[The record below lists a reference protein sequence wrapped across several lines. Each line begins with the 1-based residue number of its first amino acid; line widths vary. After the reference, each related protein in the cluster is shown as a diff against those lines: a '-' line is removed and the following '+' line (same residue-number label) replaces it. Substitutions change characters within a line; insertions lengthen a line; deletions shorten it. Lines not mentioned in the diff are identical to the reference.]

1 MTSRLVSLLLCFL
14 ALAATLAAQTAR
26 WEPNGGTLGVGQ
38 PSELSLVFEQCEP
51 KGDPTLPSIPGLSLR
66 ITGRSQSI
74 SMVNFSMSK
83 TVTLSL
89 VARLTER
96 KAIDIPAF
104 DIETDQG
111 KIRVAAAHFEPGE
124 ATVGRNDITV
134 DSHFTVPADTVW
146 AGQVFPLTY
155 TLSVTRRYFH
165 SLGAAPTP
173 QGESHMTLTAVYPTD
188 ANTSLQAAI
197 RDKLADKIKTGFVE
211 LIPQEAFNGLLDA
224 AVDEFLRGPRKHR
237 FRTQHQYLSK
247 DDARNTTGE
256 PGYCTFEEP
265 FTDPNYNV
273 FADKNTLP
281 GMIYLELVAIAQK
294 AVPEGIAKD
303 ERFQQTWDADVQ
315 TMVVPILDKI
325 VQDNAQAFMRAMIGG
340 IVQHTMVQ
348 SINNMRNGN
357 NMAPYCPPPPGF

>member
-1 MTSRLVSLLLCFL
+1 
-14 ALAATLAAQTAR
+14 
-26 WEPNGGTLGVGQ
+26 
-38 PSELSLVFEQCEP
+38 
-51 KGDPTLPSIPGLSLR
+51 
-66 ITGRSQSI
+66 
-74 SMVNFSMSK
+74 
-83 TVTLSL
+83 
-89 VARLTER
+89 
-96 KAIDIPAF
+96 
-104 DIETDQG
+104 
-111 KIRVAAAHFEPGE
+111 
-124 ATVGRNDITV
+124 
-134 DSHFTVPADTVW
+134 
-146 AGQVFPLTY
+146 
-155 TLSVTRRYFH
+155 
-165 SLGAAPTP
+165 
-173 QGESHMTLTAVYPTD
+173 MTLTAVYPTD

-237 FRTQHQYLSK
+237 FRTQHQYLLK

-340 IVQHTMVQ
+340 IVQHTMVE

-357 NMAPYCPPPPGF
+357 NMASYCPPPPGF

>member
-1 MTSRLVSLLLCFL
+1 MGLNLLTLRAVAHVALDLNTVEQREHLGLKHVRMLRIGAENVSLR
-14 ALAATLAAQTAR
+14 A
-26 WEPNGGTLGVGQ
+26 WKVEH
-38 PSELSLVFEQCEP
+38 LS
-51 KGDPTLPSIPGLSLR
+51 
-66 ITGRSQSI
+66 
-74 SMVNFSMSK
+74 
-83 TVTLSL
+83 
-89 VARLTER
+89 
-96 KAIDIPAF
+96 
-104 DIETDQG
+104 
-111 KIRVAAAHFEPGE
+111 
-124 ATVGRNDITV
+124 
-134 DSHFTVPADTVW
+134 
-146 AGQVFPLTY
+146 
-155 TLSVTRRYFH
+155 
-165 SLGAAPTP
+165 
-173 QGESHMTLTAVYPTD
+173 AVYPTD

-237 FRTQHQYLSK
+237 SRTQHQYLSK

-357 NMAPYCPPPPGF
+357 NMAPYCPPPPGL